1 MSTAVLP
8 GSFVPVDAETGK
20 RVQARRLALGMSV
33 KKLAEL
39 AGVDRGRLAKL
50 EEGDQ
55 SIRPATLGAVES
67 ALRRLEHEMGMDE
80 VRPVGDPSQGL
91 VEFTVTGSHGVSAV
105 VKGPVKDLE
114 ALQAAV
120 AKLVAEMRD
129 EGQGKSANP

>member
-1 MSTAVLP
+1 MLTTALP
-8 GSFVPVDAETGK
+8 TRFGGVDAETGK

-50 EEGDQ
+50 EDGDP

-80 VRPVGDPSQGL
+80 VRPVGDPAEGL
-91 VEFTVTGSHGVSAV
+91 VEFTVRGNFGVSAV
-105 VKGPVKDLE
+105 VKGPIRDLDK
-114 ALQAAV
+114 LQAAV
-120 AKLVAEMRD
+120 SKLVKEMQAE
-129 EGQGKSANP
+129 EGDNSATP